1 MANIGIAK
9 ASYYADT
16 SISRLNRDVVNSVEK
31 VSKAKDQIAPGD
43 KASLVS
49 MDNTFKLDLAG
60 KSAAIKSMSLTQA
73 YLSTAISTLE
83 NASAIL
89 KDIHSLA
96 VLGANGSNST
106 EDNQLINMEAEAL
119 ADAFHKSMTA
129 AQFKGKEIFTDEA
142 SSSVLSAGGRS
153 TQVNFGVGKVDYD
166 MFYDYD
172 NPALKTLNA
181 GVKYQIRRE
190 LTADEKAVLMNI
202 VPDLSEA
209 MIRPGLQFTT
219 PEAASNIGLGEMS
232 LVDPGEFV
240 TYNRGQG
247 NLQLDAA
254 ASATVQGDFRG
265 GFLDFTVSSNF
276 EDADRLTLQDT
287 TTTRGDIAINDQG
300 VISFTFDDP
309 NDDPDQGIIT
319 VDIGELDAVADGT
332 QGLLRINL
340 YGDATTPGSGNLLNG
355 DFDIAGGPYRTQF
368 GAPSEVTQLGV
379 EHRDGIVETTNI
391 TNAGSGYVEIDDSFS
406 TPLTRGSNTYSINF
420 DSTKADGSA
429 GTGTGFRANVIVADD
444 GTLSIGDVLNK
455 GQGYEVGDIL
465 TVSTAEFAR
474 GDAGQ
479 VARPSDLLQGTG
491 FSMTVASISNAN
503 DGDSFPA
510 TLNDTNVQPVSEP
523 RFITRSVQEI
533 LPANTLTEWGQSFNT
548 DTAKREI
555 AAGGTATNV
564 LHTAGGNYTTD
575 PSAVSLHAD
584 VQAELGA
591 PTPFVGVYNDDTDP
605 TSGLI
610 VDFNPVFSAGQNV
623 LEQVSLADYAG
634 GDTART
640 NAVYKLMPDGS
651 TEEFLSYGA
660 VYDAAPTGT
669 QYVDTPEWSNP
680 AVPAT
685 IAEKEA
691 LVGAGTLENDQYR
704 FTEVFDTTTTNVN
717 PNDNSW
723 TVTDYREHD
732 PGDDGVYAWGAGSY
746 SGGMDVKIQN
756 QASGQYSTHEHH
768 TSGGN
773 YNWNIAGTNFT
784 SVTIEGTTVSAADGL
799 AYNAGDIK
807 LEYVDVN
814 VEAAPAGATVYV
826 SNEGAENEQDV
837 FWVRIENEN
846 GIRYDLDPSEWSK
859 NEVVSYTQQT
869 KLGYNRQEIAFYT
882 RQLQVNT
889 QEISSGTAQVYD
901 SEIVDNSVETLV
913 GYERSEDTNGLNQG
927 FIPHWTTY
935 DGRVEFGSTF
945 QITDTENG
953 TLIDSDLAQGTYSNT
968 SVTRNIPTPPV
979 ELMAQPDYGDFIDL
993 FGNPGNPDIQN
1004 KDDAA
1009 TVGVLQSGGQDARD
1023 YADTPS
1029 QDTPDVPVGVV
1040 SDGITDPFSGNAL
1053 ELFTGKLDF
1062 ENDAAF
1068 GIYHGPAV
1076 VSDQFRAEEG
1086 QFLRLNYTA
1095 AGDVDN
1101 FHVAGYIY
1109 QTDEV
1114 TGDPILDENGDA
1126 KITMAISE
1134 TGDIELNGRA
1144 SVEIEEA
1151 GDYRFVFIVG
1161 TFDETGGLAAGASM
1175 RIDNIVAEFPYSI
1188 SEEAVSA
1195 LLQSVNYSYD
1205 DTATIGTKTVTATLR
1220 NSDDTHLLTDDAV
1233 INLEG
1238 FDKAENSD
1246 GPYMLAPTLNLVTTP
1261 SEGAANDASILT
1273 SKIEE
1278 VQQRLNNARV
1288 QAGSQYAA
1296 LEEAIDSTTDLRAQ
1310 FALGSGTLSDLNFSL
1325 ETAHLTRR
1333 QMQQDV
1339 ATTMLAQAN
1348 KTQSSLVSL
1357 VDGSYRTY
1365 LNAQFSHL
1373 K

>member
-16 SISRLNRDVVNSVEK
+16 SISRLNREVVSSVEK

-83 NASAIL
+83 NASEIL
-89 KDIHSLA
+89 KEIHSLA

-106 EDNQLINMEAEAL
+106 QDNELINMEAEAL

-129 AQFKGKEIFTDEA
+129 AQFKGKEVFVDEV

-153 TQVNFGVGKVDYD
+153 TEVNFGVGKVDYD
-166 MFYDYD
+166 LFYDYD
-172 NPALKTLNA
+172 NPALKTLDA

-190 LTADEKAVLMNI
+190 LTADEKAVLMNL

-219 PEAASNIGLGEMS
+219 PEATSNIGAGEIDF
-232 LVDPGEFV
+232 VDKGEFV

-247 NLQLDAA
+247 NLQIDAE

-265 GFLDFTVSSNF
+265 GSLDIAVTSNF

-287 TTTRGDIAINDQG
+287 STNRGDIAIDDNG

-319 VDIGELDAVADGT
+319 VEIGELDAEADGT
-332 QGLLRINL
+332 EGLLRINL

-355 DFDIAGGPYRTQF
+355 DFDINGAGSPYRTQF
-368 GAPSEVTQLGV
+368 GAPREVYESGV
-379 EHRDGIVETTNI
+379 EHRDGMVETTNI
-391 TNAGSGYVEIDDSFS
+391 TNSGVGYVEIDDTFS
-406 TPLTRGSNTYSINF
+406 TGLVRGSNTYSIIF

-429 GTGTGFRANVIVADD
+429 GTGSGFRADVIVSNT
-444 GTLSIGDVLNK
+444 GTLSLGTVHDK

-474 GDAGQ
+474 GAGQ

-491 FSMTVASISNAN
+491 FSMTVGSILNAN
-503 DGDSFPA
+503 DENPFP
-510 TLNDTNVQPVSEP
+510 TSLNNNNVHPVSEP
-523 RFITRSVQEI
+523 TFVTRSVQEI
-533 LPANTLTEWGQSFNT
+533 LSAGTPTEWGQTFGT
-548 DTAKREI
+548 DTPRREVS
-555 AAGGTATNV
+555 AGGAATNV

-584 VQAELGA
+584 VVAELGA
-591 PTPFVGVYNDDTDP
+591 PTPFVEVYNADGD
-605 TSGLI
+605 LV

-623 LEQVSLADYAG
+623 LEQVLLADYNA
-634 GDTART
+634 GDTDRT
-640 NAVYKLMPDGS
+640 SAVYRLQDDGTT
-651 TEEFLSYGA
+651 TEFIA
-660 VYDAAPTGT
+660 YDDWVEPPGDLYDW
-669 QYVDTPEWSNP
+669 QPVWSNP

-723 TVTDYREHD
+723 TVTDYRQHA
-732 PGDDGVYAWGAGSY
+732 PGDDGVYSWGAGSH

-756 QASGQYSTHEHH
+756 QASGQYRTHEHWGL
-768 TSGGN
+768 TGGN
-773 YNWNIAGTNFT
+773 YNWGDISDTNFA
-784 SVTIEGTTVSAADGL
+784 SVTIDGTTVSAANGL
-799 AYNAGDIK
+799 AYNAGDLK
-807 LEYVDVN
+807 LEKVDIADN
-814 VEAAPAGATVYV
+814 AEGAALAAAGNTVFYR
-826 SNEGAENEQDV
+826 NFGAENQAAD
-837 FWVRIENEN
+837 FYVRIANEN
-846 GIRYDLDPSEWSK
+846 GIRYDLDPSEWQK
-859 NEVVSYTQQT
+859 NEVSSYTQQT

-882 RQLQVNT
+882 RQLQVGT
-889 QEISSGTAQVYD
+889 EEISSGTAQVYNGED
-901 SEIVDNSVETLV
+901 VDTDARALV
-913 GYERSEDTNGLNQG
+913 GYERDQDVNGLSQN
-927 FIPHWTTY
+927 FIPHWTTVE
-935 DGRVEFGSTF
+935 GRIEYGTPF

-953 TLIDSDLAQGTYSNT
+953 TLIDSNLAEGTYSNLT
-968 SVTRNIPTPPV
+968 GPPIDIPTPKV
-979 ELMAQPDYGDFIDL
+979 EEILETDPEYGSFVDL
-993 FGNPGNPDIQN
+993 DGNDGNEDIKH

-1009 TVGVLQSGGQDARD
+1009 TVPLARD
-1023 YADTPS
+1023 PGYANLNNPT
-1029 QDTPDVPVGVV
+1029 VPIGLV
-1040 SDGITDPFSGNAL
+1040 SDNTVTDPFSGNAM
-1053 ELFTGKLDF
+1053 ELFTGDLRFSD
-1062 ENDAAF
+1062 DSAF

-1076 VSDQFRAEEG
+1076 VSDEFRAEEG

-1095 AGDVDN
+1095 NGDVDHY
-1101 FHVAGYIY
+1101 HVSGYIFKI
-1109 QTDEV
+1109 DEA
-1114 TGDPILDENGDA
+1114 TGEYETDENGDA
-1126 KITMAISE
+1126 KITMALSE
-1134 TGDIELNGRA
+1134 TGETELNGRA
-1144 SVEIEEA
+1144 SVEIDEA
-1151 GDYRFVFIVG
+1151 GQYRFVFIVG
-1161 TFDETGGLAAGASM
+1161 TFDKTGGFEAGASM

-1205 DTATIGTKTVTATLR
+1205 DTSTIGTKTVTSTLR
-1220 NSDDTHLLTDDAV
+1220 NSDDTHLLTDDAI

-1238 FDKAENSD
+1238 FDKADQSD
-1246 GPYMLAPTLNLVTTP
+1246 GPYMLAPTLNLVKTP
-1261 SEGAANDASILT
+1261 SDGAANDASILT

-1296 LEEAIDSTTDLRAQ
+1296 LEEAIDSTTDLRSQ